1 MNTILK
7 TAIVAI
13 VIASGAATASADPL
27 LKDLASKGA
36 IVTVHGIAGQH

>member
-36 IVTVHGIAGQH
+36 IVTVHGIAGSN